1 MKELINKVFAKKI
14 VTPIFIVFGVFG
26 IFNFIVFPGLTTADT
41 GSNIVSALLALFTLV
56 FIFYYIDSFKLM
68 EPPKIDSGE
77 TELDYINPDELT
89 PKKKRNP
96 KQSVKDDA
104 NSSAPFVKTRNK
116 KVKKPEFPMEPHRT
130 TVNKT
135 K

>member
-1 MKELINKVFAKKI
+1 MKELIKKVFAKKL
-14 VTPIFIVFGVFG
+14 VTPIFVVFGFFG

-41 GSNIVSALLALFTLV
+41 GSNIISALFAVFTLV

-68 EPPKIDSGE
+68 EPPKIESGE

-96 KQSVKDDA
+96 KQSVKDGVDE
-104 NSSAPFVKTRNK
+104 SAPFVKTRKK
-116 KVKKPEFPMEPHRT
+116 KVKKSEFPMEPHHST
-130 TVNKT
+130 LNKT